1 MDHAHIAQLLQVYD
15 EADKVYLVMEHCSGG
30 SLLSRLWQQRGLSER
45 EARDAV
51 RQLVRAVRY
60 CHGRPG
66 GAVCHRDLKPE
77 NMVYSSG
84 DKGAPLKLVDFG
96 LSCVA
101 EPGGL
106 PAQDSVGT
114 LDFIAPEVLARRLGC
129 RRSCWRSWRR
139 RGHGPPCDMWAVGV
153 IAHLL
158 LTKGLPFGGED
169 DAERARAIVA
179 CEVDFETPAWL
190 GVSRPAREFVAR
202 LLRADPADRMTA
214 DEALLHPWLSQQA
227 GCTPWL
233 PGCQEVL
240 QRLRAFAGMGAA
252 RRACC
257 ALTVYGHV
265 LSPEGRP
272 EAEDIRLAEEQF
284 QALDTDGNGAIELVE
299 FTSALA
305 EGLGVGPEES
315 QSIFKRLDLIG
326 ENRIERS
333 QFLAAVVGS
342 RLLGHSGAVQ
352 EAFQRFDADGSGSIS
367 PSEMTG
373 LLGPQFCG
381 ENVTKIF
388 GEMDINSDSTVDFD
402 EFCFVVSSV

>member
-66 GAVCHRDLKPE
+66 GAVCHRDLKLE
-77 NMVYSSG
+77 NLVYSNG
-84 DKGAPLKLVDFG
+84 GKGALLKLVDFG
-96 LSCVA
+96 LSCVS

-106 PAQDSVGT
+106 PAQDTVGT
-114 LDFIAPEVLARRLGC
+114 LDFIAPEVLT
-129 RRSCWRSWRR
+129 R
-139 RGHGPPCDMWAVGV
+139 RGHGAPCDMWAVGV

-158 LTKGLPFGGED
+158 LTRGLPFGGKD
-169 DAERARAIVA
+169 DAEQARAIVA
-179 CEVDFETPAWL
+179 CDVDFETPAWL
-190 GVSRPAREFVAR
+190 GIGRQAREFVAR

-214 DEALLHPWLSQQA
+214 DEALRHPWLSQQP

-233 PGCQEVL
+233 PGCREVL

-257 ALTVYGHV
+257 ALSVYGHV

-284 QALDTDGNGAIELVE
+284 QALDRDGNGAIELVE
-299 FTSALA
+299 FTSALT
-305 EGLGVGPEES
+305 EGLGVSPEEG
-315 QSIFKRLDLIG
+315 QSIFKRLDLTG

-333 QFLAAVVGS
+333 QFLAAVVGD
-342 RLLGHSGAVQ
+342 RLLGRRGAVQ

-367 PSEMTG
+367 RSEMTG
-373 LLGPQFCG
+373 LLGPEFCG

-402 EFCFVVSSV
+402 EFCFVVTSV